1 VWSCGGPRFCL
12 SDRQRHADESKY
24 DFSGMTRSL
33 LQRLHG
39 CALVSLLAA
48 GTLFAVDESKSSAK
62 FELVGE
68 VRLAQ
73 PQKPRRLVAYVA
85 LNGNT
90 RPYSAHTWTDF
101 GGKFKFK
108 KVPAGSYSLQI
119 EIRRRGDKHLT
130 VEVSPSLA
138 DRKGRIHQLITVE
151 PTQSVAI
158 KQRPDVVSVR
168 ELSIP
173 EKARGLYLKAEKKLS
188 KGEIEKGI
196 ALLESAVNLAPH
208 FVAAINRIGTV
219 FHMQKDFAKSEQYFR
234 EALEVDPNAYAPL
247 VNLGGSLLAM
257 GKLEEALAI
266 NQHAVTVRPRDAL
279 ANAQLGV
286 SYLSLKNDAKA
297 EEYLIRTKELDP
309 LHFTYPQLALA
320 GIYTRQNKLALVV
333 KELREFLKLH
343 PDDRQNTLIQKQI
356 ESLQIAK

>member
-1 VWSCGGPRFCL
+1 MFA
-12 SDRQRHADESKY
+12 AD
-24 DFSGMTRSL
+24 
-33 LQRLHG
+33 
-39 CALVSLLAA
+39 A
-48 GTLFAVDESKSSAK
+48 GKSWAK

-90 RPYSAHTWTDF
+90 TPYSTHTWTDF

-108 KVPAGSYSLQI
+108 KVPPGSYSLQV
-119 EIRRRGDKHLT
+119 EVRRRGDKHLT

-138 DRKGRIHQLITVE
+138 DHKGRIHQIITVE
-151 PTQSVAI
+151 PTQSVAV

-173 EKARGLYLKAEKKLS
+173 EKARSLYLKAEKKLS

-219 FHMQKDFAKSEQYFR
+219 FHMQKDFSKSEMYFR
-234 EALEVDPNAYAPL
+234 EALQVDPNSYAPL

-257 GKLEEALAI
+257 GKFDEALAI

-286 SYLSLKNDAKA
+286 N
-297 EEYLIRTKELDP
+297 
-309 LHFTYPQLALA
+309 
-320 GIYTRQNKLALVV
+320 
-333 KELREFLKLH
+333 
-343 PDDRQNTLIQKQI
+343 
-356 ESLQIAK
+356 

>member
-1 VWSCGGPRFCL
+1 
-12 SDRQRHADESKY
+12 
-24 DFSGMTRSL
+24 MIRSI
-33 LQRLHG
+33 LQRLHW
-39 CALVSLLAA
+39 CIWISLLA
-48 GTLFAVDESKSSAK
+48 GTSSFAVDPSKSSSK

-90 RPYSAHTWTDF
+90 MPYSDHTWTDF

-108 KVPAGSYSLQI
+108 KVPSGSYSLQV

-138 DRKGRIHQLITVE
+138 DTKGRVHQVITVE
-151 PTQSVAI
+151 PSQSVTV

-188 KGEIEKGI
+188 KGEIDEGI
-196 ALLESAVNLAPH
+196 ELLERAVNLAPH

-219 FHMQKDFAKSEQYFR
+219 FHMQKDFSKSEQYFR
-234 EALEVDPNAYAPL
+234 EALAVDPNAYAPL

-257 GKLEEALAI
+257 GQFDEALAI
-266 NQHAVTVRPRDAL
+266 NQRAVLVRPLDAL

-286 SYLSLKNDAKA
+286 NYVSLKNDVKA
-297 EEYLIRTKELDP
+297 QEYLIRTKELDP

-320 GIYTRQNKLALVV
+320 GIYNRQNKLTLMLQ
-333 KELREFLKLH
+333 ELKEFLKLH
-343 PDDRQNTLIQKQI
+343 PDDVQNNLVKKQI
-356 ESLQIAK
+356 ETLQNVK

>member
-1 VWSCGGPRFCL
+1 
-12 SDRQRHADESKY
+12 
-24 DFSGMTRSL
+24 MTRAA
-33 LQRLHG
+33 LQRLQS
-39 CALVSLLAA
+39 CVLVSLTASGCL
-48 GTLFAVDESKSSAK
+48 LAVDADKSPAK

-90 RPYSAHTWTDF
+90 TPYSTHTWTDF

-108 KVPAGSYSLQI
+108 KVPSGSYSLQV
-119 EIRRRGDKHLT
+119 EVRRRAEKFLT

-151 PTQSVAI
+151 PSQSVAVRQ
-158 KQRPDVVSVR
+158 KPDVVSVR

-173 EKARGLYLKAEKKLS
+173 EKALSLYVKAEKKLS
-188 KGEIEKGI
+188 KGETDQGI
-196 ALLESAVNLAPH
+196 ALLERAVGLAPH
-208 FVAAINRIGTV
+208 FVVAINRIGTI
-219 FHMQKDFAKSEQYFR
+219 FHMRKEFSKSEQYFR
-234 EALEVDPNAYAPL
+234 EALQVDPNAYAPL

-257 GKLEEALAI
+257 GRFEEALAI
-266 NQHAVTVRPRDAL
+266 NEHAVTVRPRDAL

-286 SYLSLKNDAKA
+286 SYLSLNNDAKA

-320 GIYTRQNKLALVV
+320 GIYNRQHKLSLVLQ
-333 KELREFLKLH
+333 ELREFLKLH
-343 PDDRQNTLIQKQI
+343 PDDVQNNLIQKQI
-356 ESLQIAK
+356 ETLQKGK

>member
-1 VWSCGGPRFCL
+1 MQPSSTSPCFL
-12 SDRQRHADESKY
+12 TE
-24 DFSGMTRSL
+24 MTRSI
-33 LQRLHG
+33 LQCMR
-39 CALVSLLAA
+39 CALVWLMA
-48 GTLFAVDESKSSAK
+48 GSSLFAVDAGKSSAK
-62 FELVGE
+62 FELAGE

-90 RPYSAHTWTDF
+90 TPYSAHTWTDF

-108 KVPAGSYSLQI
+108 KVPPGSYSLQV
-119 EIRRRGDKHLT
+119 EVRRRGDKRLT

-138 DRKGRIHQLITVE
+138 DRKGRIHQIITVE
-151 PTQSVAI
+151 PTQSVAV

-173 EKARGLYLKAEKKLS
+173 EKARSLYLKAEKKLS
-188 KGEIEKGI
+188 KGDIVQGI
-196 ALLESAVNLAPH
+196 ALLERAVNLAPH

-219 FHMQKDFAKSEQYFR
+219 FHMQKDFSKSAQYFR

-257 GKLEEALAI
+257 GKLEEALGL
-266 NQHAVTVRPRDAL
+266 NQHAVTVRPLDAL

-286 SYLSLKNDAKA
+286 NYLSLKNDAKA

-309 LHFTYPQLALA
+309 IHFTYPQLALA
-320 GIYTRQNKLALVV
+320 GIYNRQNKLALVV
-333 KELREFLKLH
+333 RELREFLKLH
-343 PDDRQNTLIQKQI
+343 PDDVQNKLIQKQL
-356 ESLQIAK
+356 ETLQNVK